1 MLDESMTKNG
11 LRKKSPEMN
20 ELSENMQPLHRRTD
34 GTRFYVLLGTLLA
47 ILWSTFQLYTAGFGF
62 FHVMIQRPIHVGF
75 AVALTL
81 LTYPVGKRWPRD
93 RFRLADFTLFIVVCV
108 TVSYLLFN
116 FERINGRMEFVDPVY
131 AYDVIFCLIL
141 VLAVLEACRRVAG
154 IFLSAV
160 AFVFIIYGFIGPY
173 LPGALYHS
181 GLSLKTFTDLQ
192 FLTNGGLFGIPT
204 GVSAEVVFYFVLFAA
219 FLQESGGGQF
229 FIDLA
234 TRVAGGMKGGPAKAA
249 VVASSLMGTINGSA
263 VANVV
268 STGVFTIPLMKRI
281 GYSPQFAAAV
291 EAVASTGGQIM
302 PPIMGAGAFVMADIT
317 GIPYLK
323 IVVAAAIPAV
333 LYYLSLFLMV
343 DFQARK
349 LGLRAVSKED
359 MPSNLSILA
368 RIQLI
373 IPLLILVYVMIT
385 GFTVTMGAFLATL
398 STVFISWF
406 KKDTRIT
413 LRRFLV
419 ALESGGKKAI
429 AVAIPCAAASII
441 VGMIVYTGLGLKLS
455 SLIIVL
461 SGGKLLPA
469 LLLVMVACIILGMGM
484 PTTSA
489 YIMTSVLMAPALQ
502 DLGLAPIVAHLFIF
516 YFSILSMITPPV
528 ALASF
533 AAAGI
538 AESDSMKTGIEAFR
552 LSFAAFLIP
561 FAFVYNPALILEG
574 PLFETLWT
582 TSTCVIGLG
591 ALASAVVGYFFVPLS
606 FVARLFLF
614 VSSITLILPEKI
626 TDLIGLLIVSFVW
639 FICWIKRKEVGV
651 VRESPNLNG

>member
-1 MLDESMTKNG
+1 MIKNG
-11 LRKKSPEMN
+11 FGEQSPEKKT
-20 ELSENMQPLHRRTD
+20 LPENKQTLNRRAD
-34 GTRFYVLLGTLLA
+34 GIRFYLLLGTFLA
-47 ILWSTFQLYTAGFGF
+47 ILWSAFQLYTAGFGF
-62 FHVMIQRPIHVGF
+62 FHVMIQRPIHAGF
-75 AVALTL
+75 AVALTF
-81 LTYPVGKRWPRD
+81 LTYPLVKKLAKD
-93 RFRLADFTLFIVVCV
+93 KFRLADFTLFILTCV
-108 TVSYLLFN
+108 TVIYLLFN
-116 FERINGRMEFVDPVY
+116 FERINGRMEFVDPVS

-154 IFLSAV
+154 IFLSTV
-160 AFVFIIYGFIGPY
+160 AFVFIIYGFMGPH
-173 LPGALYHS
+173 LPGELYHS
-181 GLSLKTFTDLQ
+181 GMSLKTFTDLQ

-234 TRVAGGMKGGPAKAA
+234 TRVAGRMKGGPAKAA
-249 VVASSLMGTINGSA
+249 VVASSMMGTINGSA

-268 STGVFTIPLMKRI
+268 STGVFTIPLMKKI
-281 GYSPQFAAAV
+281 GYSPRFAAAV

-333 LYYLSLFLMV
+333 LYYLGLFLMV

-359 MPSNLSILA
+359 MPSNTSILA

-373 IPLLILVYVMIT
+373 IPLLILVYVMVT

-413 LRRFLV
+413 PRRFV
-419 ALESGGKKAI
+419 KALEGGGKKAI

-441 VGMIVYTGLGLKLS
+441 VGMIIYTGLGLKLS
-455 SLIIVL
+455 RLIIVL

-502 DLGLAPIVAHLFIF
+502 ELGLAPIVAHLFIF

-538 AESDSMKTGIEAFR
+538 AESDSTKTGIDAFK

-561 FAFVYNPALILEG
+561 FAFAYNPALILEG
-574 PLFETLWT
+574 PLFDTFWT
-582 TSTCVIGLG
+582 VSTCVIGLC
-591 ALASAVVGYFFVPLS
+591 ALASAVVGYFVVPLS
-606 FVARLFLF
+606 FFARLFLF

-626 TDLIGLLIVSFVW
+626 TDMIGLLICSLVF
-639 FICWIKRKEVGV
+639 FLCWMKGKEVGAV
-651 VRESPNLNG
+651 EESSKLNA

>member
-1 MLDESMTKNG
+1 MAMYGFWKRSPGQNRPSERKRSLDRS
-11 LRKKSPEMN
+11 
-20 ELSENMQPLHRRTD
+20 TD
-34 GTRFYVLLGTLLA
+34 IIRFYASLGGALA
-47 ILWSTFQLYTAGFGF
+47 VLWSAFQLYTAGFGF
-62 FHVMIQRPIHVGF
+62 FHVMIQRPIHAGF
-75 AVALTL
+75 AVALTF
-81 LTYPVGKRWPRD
+81 LTFPLGKRWIKD
-93 RFRLADFTLFIVVCV
+93 KFRLLDFILFVGTCV
-108 TVSYLLFN
+108 AIAYLLFN
-116 FERINGRMEFVDPVY
+116 FERINGRMEFVEPVY
-131 AYDVIFCLIL
+131 ASDVIFCLVLIL
-141 VLAVLEACRRVAG
+141 VTLEACRRVAG
-154 IFLSAV
+154 IFLSVV
-160 AFVFIIYGFIGPY
+160 AFVFIVYGFIGPY
-173 LPGALYHS
+173 LPGMLYYS
-181 GLSLKTFTDLQ
+181 GMSLKTFTDLQ
-192 FLTNGGLFGIPT
+192 FLTDGGLFGIPT

-234 TRVAGGMKGGPAKAA
+234 TRLTGRMKGGPAKAA

-281 GYSPQFAAAV
+281 GYSPRFAAAV
-291 EAVASTGGQIM
+291 ESVASTGGQLM

-349 LGLRAVSKED
+349 LGLREVSRED
-359 MPSNLSILA
+359 MPSNTAILS

-373 IPLLILVYVMIT
+373 IPLLILVYVMVT

-413 LRRFLV
+413 PRRFV
-419 ALESGGKKAI
+419 KALENGGKRAI
-429 AVAIPCAAASII
+429 AVAIPCAAASVI
-441 VGMIVYTGLGLKLS
+441 VGMIIYTGLGLKLTS
-455 SLIIVL
+455 VIILL

-502 DLGLAPIVAHLFIF
+502 ELGLAAIVAHLFIF

-528 ALASF
+528 AVAAF

-538 AESDSMKTGIEAFR
+538 AESDSMKTGIDAFR

-561 FAFVYNPALILEG
+561 FAFAYNPALILQG
-574 PLFETLWT
+574 PLLDTTWT
-582 TSTCVIGLG
+582 AFTCVIGVA
-591 ALASAVVGYFFVPLS
+591 ALASVMVGHFLFPLPFF
-606 FVARLFLF
+606 ARLLLF
-614 VSSITLILPEKI
+614 ASSITLILPEKL
-626 TDLIGLLIVSFVW
+626 TDLIGFLIVSSVLFLL
-639 FICWIKRKEVGV
+639 WIRRNHAAVVVESRK
-651 VRESPNLNG
+651 PNG